1 MKHRIL
7 KTKTIN
13 NLQDDVCNCISDSTK
28 TKFVQD
34 LSDKLL
40 EQEEVAADNVSEQ
53 TSTETTSSDDGKEEK
68 AKDVCFLTMIRLKTG
83 I

>member
-28 TKFVQD
+28 IKFVQN

-40 EQEEVAADNVSEQ
+40 EHEEVAEVAADNVSEQ
-53 TSTETTSSDDGKEEK
+53 TSTKTTSLDDGKEEK
-68 AKDVCFLTMIRLKTG
+68 TKDVCFF
-83 I
+83 